1 MAFTKSAPKI
11 QKVFQYT
18 IFLGKKVGI
27 YLLNMKVFCTFA
39 QNTAT
44 KEEKE
49 KEKTA
54 RESLG
59 KFFYDLAKMT
69 FGVMF
74 LGNAATVFGFNEFT
88 ISSVVVLIF
97 GSFMTWGFAYMGNKI
112 LKK

>member
-1 MAFTKSAPKI
+1 MAI
-11 QKVFQYT
+11 
-18 IFLGKKVGI
+18 
-27 YLLNMKVFCTFA
+27 
-39 QNTAT
+39 

-54 RESLG
+54 CESLG

-69 FGVMF
+69 FGVMV
-74 LGNAATVFGFNEFT
+74 LGNAAAVFGFTDFT
-88 ISSVVVLIF
+88 ISSVIVLIF